1 MLNQRFFS
9 HSEEDIRISQS
20 EAFSSGGP
28 IREKIDKRTF
38 TLVWTLGFLGRL
50 IGRLRYEV
58 RFCTIRDDT
67 DLLESFFE
75 TGMHGPEIVFEQSD
89 SVRISQGRGSLVC
102 KVLHNKR
109 ELLKVFVFRSVCRF
123 CVGGAVFTDDSSFS
137 YSYKSYRSTVFWRR
151 ASLRTRS
158 DDYFV
163 FITQLIYSRIFSFF
177 WDTSRW
183 RIYCEKVLIGWPIRL
198 PTVPNF
204 YMRIHTARRT
214 MCTCSVYI

>member
-1 MLNQRFFS
+1 
-9 HSEEDIRISQS
+9 
-20 EAFSSGGP
+20 
-28 IREKIDKRTF
+28 
-38 TLVWTLGFLGRL
+38 
-50 IGRLRYEV
+50 
-58 RFCTIRDDT
+58 
-67 DLLESFFE
+67 
-75 TGMHGPEIVFEQSD
+75 MHGPEIVFEQSD

-177 WDTSRW
+177 ETRVDEEYIVKRCWLADQSDYRQSQIFICVSTLPVAQCAHVRCISKW
-183 RIYCEKVLIGWPIRL
+183 KTINIPPIIVIIKKLPMLWTKWLWADSVLWFL
-198 PTVPNF
+198 LF
-204 YMRIHTARRT
+204 S
-214 MCTCSVYI
+214 MCHVLSVLSSEQLNK